1 MAENYEFDQNQDQD
15 DHIDTNFHPEQ
26 QEEFEADPKDEEKP
40 PSRNGFLP
48 KLVLD
53 PKVDPNADLI
63 KVMLNNTLHGHDD
76 SESWL
81 YESIY
86 SLYACLAFETL
97 AQEYQRIAT
106 NDACM
111 LLAVRFS
118 DVMQTAHT
126 RTYFQSK
133 FIDFLPDRVIP
144 EQVLQKLADLSNSK
158 LIKKFNTLSSQQ
170 VNKNEDEKQS
180 QIKLANLGQKV
191 HKFQYVT

>member
-1 MAENYEFDQNQDQD
+1 MAENDEFDQNQDQEG
-15 DHIDTNFHPEQ
+15 HIDTNFHPEQ
-26 QEEFEADPKDEEKP
+26 QEEFEADPKEEEKP

-63 KVMLNNTLHGHDD
+63 KVMLNNTLHGYNDA
-76 SESWL
+76 ESWL

-97 AQEYQRIAT
+97 TQEYQRIAT

-158 LIKKFNTLSSQQ
+158 LIKKLNTLSS
-170 VNKNEDEKQS
+170 S
-180 QIKLANLGQKV
+180 QD
-191 HKFQYVT
+191 H